1 MQADSLVSTARQLP
15 ERPDWDCAL
24 SRDRYRLWRDWC
36 QLRDQLKSGQT
47 PDRRKLEQWQTRL
60 ERSHQAYE
68 ERARRLPQDL
78 VYPDLPICERRESIA
93 ELIRDHQVVVLAGET
108 GSGKTT
114 QLPKICMELGRGARG
129 MIGHTQPRRVAA
141 QTVASRI
148 AEELGEPL
156 GERLGYQVR
165 FTDQTSEHTSV
176 KVMTDGILL
185 AEIQRDRFLNR
196 YDTLIIDEAHER
208 SLNIDFLLGYL
219 KQLLPRRPDLK
230 LIITSATIDLE
241 RFSRHFDGAP
251 VIEVSGRSYP
261 VDVWYR
267 SPQDSKTE
275 SSETEN
281 SKTEDSDDSYQPIL
295 DAITELAQHERSLG
309 AGQKGGDILVFMS
322 GEREIREAARSIRQ
336 AGFPHLEVLPF
347 YSRLSRAEQQKVF
360 APHKGRRVIL
370 ATNVAETSITLPG
383 IRYVIDPGY
392 ARLSRYSY
400 RTKVQRLPVEPVS
413 QASANQRKG
422 RCGRVAAGICIRLY
436 SEEDFESRPAFTD
449 PEIQRTNL
457 AAVIL
462 QMLQLRIGDIHR
474 FPFIEPPDQRLINDG
489 YKLLEELQAVDGR
502 GRLTP
507 IGRQLTGLPLDP
519 RLGRIL
525 LAASDH
531 NCLREALIITSALSV
546 QDPRERPA
554 DKQQVADQMHRRFWH
569 EQSDFLG
576 LVNLWEHFEQKRQQL
591 SQNQMRREC
600 RGEYLNYLRWR
611 EWRDIHHQLK
621 LSLRDLKLT
630 ENREPADYEAV
641 HRAMV
646 TGLLGNLGF
655 NIENRDYLGAR
666 NRKFSIFP
674 GSSQFKKTPKWLVAA
689 ELLETSRLYAHTVA
703 KIEPDWALA
712 AADHLVKRQY
722 FEPHYDARS
731 GRIKAFEKVSL
742 YGLVLVEKQRVDF
755 TDIDPVACR
764 EVFIRSALVEG
775 RYQTKS
781 GRVPVP
787 PFWSHNQ
794 QLLAELGDLE
804 AKSRRRDILADDQ
817 ALYQF
822 YAERLADA
830 VVSRGSF
837 ERWRTEAEKDNP
849 RLLFIEREQLMQ
861 REAGEVTEAQFPDH
875 LEWRGTVFPL
885 KYQFEPGHE
894 DDGVN
899 LQVPVSLLHQVPERR
914 LEWLVPGLLRDKC
927 ISLIKGLP
935 KPWRRHF
942 VPVPDVVDKA
952 LVQMRA
958 DDTPLTEALA
968 IQLKRQTLVEV
979 PPEAWDE
986 TRLDDF
992 YRVNIQVLD
1001 ERGRC
1006 MARGRDLA
1014 ELRQRYR
1021 EQAQEKIQLAA
1032 LDMER
1037 DGIIRW
1043 DLEELPEQ
1051 VRLRR
1056 GQIDIRAYPALVDKG
1071 ASVSLVV
1078 LDEAADALWQSRR
1091 GLARLLLLE
1100 NPQTCKYLHKELL
1113 KGDELALS
1121 VTKLGQRTD
1130 LVDDILMAV
1139 VAQQVLPLDR
1149 ELPRT
1154 AEDFAQRQ
1162 RELAECLVA
1171 QAQAKA
1177 KLLAG
1182 SFNRLV
1188 AIKKQLKEWR
1198 NQLPLAFT
1206 LSDIRAQLDGLFYPG
1221 MVYATPEDWLRQ
1233 YPRYLQALEIRLEK
1247 AWLDPRKD
1255 RLLMEEL
1262 QPHWER
1268 LAPYWEGS
1276 GQPLVLKPALLAYRW
1291 ALEEFR
1297 VSLFAQTLKTRM
1309 PVSAKRLERLWRLD
1323 RLGDQLSI
1331 C

>member
-1 MQADSLVSTARQLP
+1 MQADSPAITDQQRLS
-15 ERPDWDCAL
+15 RPDLDRVL
-24 SRDRYRLWRDWC
+24 SRDRHRLWRDWC
-36 QLRDQLKSGQT
+36 QFKDQLKAGKA
-47 PDRRKLEQWQTRL
+47 PDSRKLEQWQTRL
-60 ERSHQAYE
+60 ERSHQTYQ
-68 ERARRLPQDL
+68 ERVQRLPRDL
-78 VYPDLPICERRESIA
+78 VYPDLPICERREAIA

-141 QTVASRI
+141 QTVAARI
-148 AEELGEPL
+148 AEELDEPL

-165 FTDQTSEHTSV
+165 FTDQTSDQTLV

-241 RFSRHFDGAP
+241 RFSQHFDRAP

-267 SPQDSKTE
+267 PPQDA
-275 SSETEN
+275 ETEQ
-281 SKTEDSDDSYQPIL
+281 SESDRDDSYQPIL
-295 DAITELAQHERSLG
+295 DAITELEHHERSLS
-309 AGQKGGDILVFMS
+309 AGRRGGDMLVFMS

-400 RTKVQRLPVEPVS
+400 RTKVQRLPVEPIS

-449 PEIQRTNL
+449 AEIQRTNL

-474 FPFIEPPDQRLINDG
+474 FPFIDPPDRRLINDG
-489 YKLLEELQAVDGR
+489 YKLLEELQAVDDR
-502 GRLTP
+502 GRLTR
-507 IGRQLTGLPLDP
+507 IGKQLTGLPVDP
-519 RLGRIL
+519 KLGRIL
-525 LAASDH
+525 LAASEHD
-531 NCLREALIITSALSV
+531 CLHEVLIIVSALSV

-554 DKQQVADQMHRRFWH
+554 DKQQAADQLHRRFWH

-576 LVNLWEHFEQKRQQL
+576 LVNLWEHFEQKRQNL

-600 RGEYLNYLRWR
+600 KGEYLNYVRWR

-621 LSLRDLKLT
+621 LSLRELKLT
-630 ENREPADYEAV
+630 ENREPASYEAV
-641 HRAMV
+641 HRALV
-646 TGLLGNLGF
+646 AGLLGNLGF
-655 NIENRDYLGAR
+655 NVENRDYLGAR
-666 NRKFSIFP
+666 NRKFGIFP

-689 ELLETSRLYAHTVA
+689 ELLETSRLYAHTLA

-712 AADHLVKRQY
+712 AAGHLVKRHY

-731 GRIKAFEKVSL
+731 GRVKAFEKVSL
-742 YGLVLVEKQRVDF
+742 YGLVLVEKQRVDY
-755 TDIDPVACR
+755 TDVDPVVSR
-764 EVFIRSALVEG
+764 EVFIRAALVEG
-775 RYQTKS
+775 RYQAKS
-781 GRVPVP
+781 GRGPVP
-787 PFWSHNQ
+787 GFWAHNQ
-794 QLLAELGDLE
+794 RLRAELDELE
-804 AKSRRRDILADDQ
+804 AKSRRRDILVEDQ
-817 ALYQF
+817 ALYEF
-822 YAERLADA
+822 YDERLPDS

-837 ERWRTEAEKDNP
+837 ERWRKEAEKDRP
-849 RLLFIEREQLMQ
+849 RALFIEREQLMQ
-861 REAGEVTEAQFPDH
+861 RDAGEVTEAQFPDY
-875 LEWRGTVFPL
+875 LEWQGTRFAL
-885 KYQFEPGHE
+885 KYQFEPGHQ

-927 ISLIKGLP
+927 ISLVKGLP
-935 KPWRRHF
+935 KQWRRHF

-952 LVQMRA
+952 LAQMRP
-958 DDTPLTEALA
+958 DNIPLTEALA
-968 IQLKRQTLVEV
+968 FQLKRQTLVEV

-986 TRLDDF
+986 TKLDDF

-1006 MARGRDLA
+1006 IARGRDLA
-1014 ELRQRYR
+1014 ELRERYR
-1021 EQAQEKIQLAA
+1021 EQAQEKIQSAA

-1037 DGIIRW
+1037 EGMKRW

-1071 ASVSLVV
+1071 ESVSLVV
-1078 LDEAADALWQSRR
+1078 LDEAGDALWQSRR

-1121 VTKLGQRTD
+1121 VAKLGKRAE

-1139 VAQQVLPLDR
+1139 AAQQVLPLDR

-1154 AEDFAQRQ
+1154 AGDFAGRQ
-1162 RELAECLVA
+1162 RELSECLVP
-1171 QAQAKA
+1171 QAQTLA
-1177 KLLAG
+1177 KLLAS
-1182 SFNRLV
+1182 SFSRLV
-1188 AIKKQLKEWR
+1188 GIKKQLKEWR

-1206 LSDIRAQLDGLFYPG
+1206 LSDVRAQLDGLFYPG

-1247 AWLDPRKD
+1247 ARLDPGKD
-1255 RLLMEEL
+1255 RRLIEEL
-1262 QPHWER
+1262 KPHWER
-1268 LAPYWEGS
+1268 LAPYWEAPD
-1276 GQPLVLKPALLAYRW
+1276 QPLVVKPALLEYRW

-1309 PVSAKRLERLWRLD
+1309 PVSAKRLERWWRSD
-1323 RLGDQLSI
+1323 RLGDQL
-1331 C
+1331 